1 MPYKMDDRCLRRL
14 FAINSFPLPDTEIV
28 MVGLRGCLPFDI
40 DDAGISNWGQ
50 TQRSSLKY

>member
-1 MPYKMDDRCLRRL
+1 MDDRCLRRL

-28 MVGLRGCLPFDI
+28 MVGLRGCMPFDI